1 MTHLNLFVQYQQ
13 SMDMREL
20 GFDKPCLGL
29 YHNDKMF
36 VIQSTTSHNQYY
48 GQICSAPLYQQAFSW
63 FREKYKLHG
72 GIHQSG
78 DMDDRY
84 TFRINFTCYPHN
96 SVGRGNEYSYPEAE
110 LECLKKL
117 ILIVKQKL

>member
-1 MTHLNLFVQYQQ
+1 MNKLFTPNEQ
-13 SMDMREL
+13 SLDMKSI
-20 GFDKPCLGL
+20 GFDEPCLIKDTEQGEECA
-29 YHNDKMF
+29 
-36 VIQSTTSHNQYY
+36 IYY
-48 GQICSAPLYQQAFSW
+48 VHDNGKPTYSQAFSW

-96 SVGRGNEYSYPEAE
+96 SVGRGDEYSYPEAE

-117 ILIVKQKL
+117 IEIVKQK